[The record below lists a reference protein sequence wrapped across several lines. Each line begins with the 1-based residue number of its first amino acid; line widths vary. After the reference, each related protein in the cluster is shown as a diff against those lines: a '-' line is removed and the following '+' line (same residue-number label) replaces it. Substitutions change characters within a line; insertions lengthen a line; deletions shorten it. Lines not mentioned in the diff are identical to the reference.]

1 MKASISMIWRSKRYV
16 LLGLFF
22 IFLLS
27 GCAHKGA
34 AQRDL
39 ETSPPTRPSAQSPPI
54 VEEAA
59 GSDQDEFFEDE
70 FSTDHFPVA
79 DPLAPFNRA
88 VFQFNDMLYFIC
100 LKPIAQGYRFI
111 IPEPIRMSIGNLFY
125 NVAGLGRMANCLLQG
140 KFRFAGAEFGR
151 FFVNST
157 VGLLGLGNPAAN
169 YPTLN
174 LDPEDMGQ
182 TFGTYGIGNGFYL
195 VLPIFGPSTLRD
207 AIGMVGDAFFYP
219 VSYVR
224 PWYIPIAVRSV
235 DLTNKL
241 SFHIGDYEALRDAA
255 LDPYL
260 MFRGAYIQSR
270 RQMVER

>member
-1 MKASISMIWRSKRYV
+1 MIWRSKRYV

-27 GCAHKGA
+27 GCPHRGGTH
-34 AQRDL
+34 RDL
-39 ETSPPTRPSAQSPPI
+39 EASPPTRPSTQSPPI
-54 VEEAA
+54 VEETAEN
-59 GSDQDEFFEDE
+59 DQDEFFEDE
-70 FSTDHFPVA
+70 FSTAHSPVA

-88 VFQFNDMLYFIC
+88 VFQFNDMLYFVC

-111 IPEPIRMSIGNLFY
+111 IPQAIRMSIGNLFY
-125 NVAGLGRMANCLLQG
+125 NVAGIGRMANCLLQG

-169 YPTLN
+169 YATLH
-174 LDPEDMGQ
+174 LEPEDMGQ
-182 TFGTYGIGNGFYL
+182 TFGTYGIGNGFYR

-207 AIGMVGDAFFYP
+207 AIGKVGDSFFYP